1 MAHPLQT
8 LSSKCVS
15 RDLQDACSDLQNPTG
30 TWRLNRHREKLMNE
44 NIEIVLI
51 VYSAW
56 IAVGLGALVWAMKDK
71 VHSFLPASLRQMFA
85 QK

>member
-1 MAHPLQT
+1 
-8 LSSKCVS
+8 
-15 RDLQDACSDLQNPTG
+15 
-30 TWRLNRHREKLMNE
+30 MNE

-56 IAVGLGALVWAMKDK
+56 IAVGLAALVWAMKDK
-71 VHSFLPASLRQMFA
+71 VHSFLPASLRHMFA